1 MYLTQMHLNPSR
13 RGTRW
18 LLASPQRIHA
28 AVLSSFP
35 PGTAAES
42 PDGRI
47 LWRVDHAAADRT
59 LTLYV
64 SSPGKPDLT
73 GIVEQAGWPATDH
86 GWRTAPT
93 TPLLDGLKSGQRWGF
108 RLTANP
114 VHSVAVPGERG
125 KRFGHVTVEKQEQWF
140 LDRMA
145 GWGFAV
151 EDTGGGLPLK
161 LHSRRQLS
169 FSRRT
174 DWTDRTVTVAVATY
188 DGVLTVSDPD
198 LLRHALCHGVGRAK
212 AYGCGLLTLAPLS

>member
-18 LLASPQRIHA
+18 LLASPQRMHA

-35 PGTAAES
+35 PGTTAES

-47 LWRVDHAAADRT
+47 LWRVDSSDSDKT

-64 SSPGKPDLT
+64 SSPTKPDLT
-73 GIVEQAGWPATDH
+73 GIIEQAGWPATDH
-86 GWRTAPT
+86 GWRTAST
-93 TPLLDGLKSGQRWGF
+93 ATLLDRLATGQRWGF

-114 VHSVAVPGERG
+114 VHNVAVPGERG
-125 KRFGHVTVEKQEQWF
+125 KRLGHVTVGHQQQWF
-140 LDRMA
+140 LDRAA

-151 EDTGGGLPLK
+151 DDTALAV
-161 LHSRRQLS
+161 HSRRQLS

-174 DWTDRTVTVAVATY
+174 DGTDRTVTVAVATY
-188 DGVLTVSDPD
+188 DGVLTVTDPA
-198 LLRHALCHGVGRAK
+198 LLRRALGHGVGRAK
-212 AYGCGLLTLAPLS
+212 AYGCGLLTLAPVS